1 MNTYQL
7 QINFESDLTVD
18 RENELV
24 LENETV
30 IAVVIQTQ
38 VSLIRN
44 KHDRVIGTEVLH
56 DCRAPDGTEFVAD
69 ESFIDEHC
77 EDTEPG

>member
-1 MNTYQL
+1 MKTYQL
-7 QINFESDLTVD
+7 QINFESDLTID

-30 IAVVIQTQ
+30 IAILIQTQ

-44 KHDRVIGTEVLH
+44 KHGRVIGTEVLH
-56 DCRAPDGTEFVAD
+56 DCRAADGTQFILD
-69 ESFIDEHC
+69 ESFMNELC
-77 EDTEPG
+77 EDTELG